1 MTLQVLSSAKILPMQ
16 RRPTP
21 ELLDTDSGTPKEI
34 SDSLSDLRWFNR
46 WFGGIA
52 TSREL
57 LTRVSNSRLV
67 AMPPNQRLNQ
77 RRSERESEISFGV
90 PESVSSNS
98 GVGRLCIGRIL
109 ADERTWSV
117 IQR

>member
-1 MTLQVLSSAKILPMQ
+1 MTVQVLSSAKILPMQ

-21 ELLDTDSGTPKEI
+21 ELLDPDSGTPKEI

-57 LTRVSNSRLV
+57 LTRVAQQTGKTEFSCLEV
-67 AMPPNQRLNQ
+67 A
-77 RRSERESEISFGV
+77 G
-90 PESVSSNS
+90 
-98 GVGRLCIGRIL
+98 GVGFVPNTLRKEFERSCISLLITFLDRAVSHL
-109 ADERTWSV
+109 PKTWTMPK
-117 IQR
+117 I